1 MKTKRAIVLSDSL
14 PGNFTAYS
22 AEDLR
27 DEIVEMRDLVRALL
41 RSAPEDFYMGVAD
54 VMKKLYV
61 LEWLTEEAK
70 FKDMTIPEE

>member
-54 VMKKLYV
+54 VMKKLFRGMPLSSIACSRYSSV
-61 LEWLTEEAK
+61 
-70 FKDMTIPEE
+70 P